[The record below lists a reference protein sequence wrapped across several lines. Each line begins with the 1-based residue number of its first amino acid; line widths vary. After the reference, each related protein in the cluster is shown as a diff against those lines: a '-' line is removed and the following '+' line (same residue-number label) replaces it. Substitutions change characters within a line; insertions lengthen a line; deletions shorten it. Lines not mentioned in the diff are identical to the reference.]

1 MNNIFTIYYNWL
13 CRLRLL
19 VEFSLSNSQKWIEWI
34 DRKVERYSRLENT
47 VSQFN
52 IIKIY
57 TVFTHN
63 DMNSIK
69 FP

>member
-1 MNNIFTIYYNWL
+1 MNNISTIYYNWL

-19 VEFSLSNSQKWIEWI
+19 VEFSLSNSQNWIEWI